1 MSRFGDS
8 TVRSSAAAIL
18 DFRYCRLPLCCS
30 MKSITS
36 QPLNSEVVEFIE
48 EKFDFYFLFC
58 KDCPGLLSMIR
69 QQTVIKTSKN
79 NNSLKT

>member
-8 TVRSSAAAIL
+8 TVWSSAAAIL

-48 EKFDFYFLFC
+48 EKFDFFLFC
-58 KDCPGLLSMIR
+58 KDGPGFLSMIR
-69 QQTVIKTSKN
+69 QQTVIKTSEN
-79 NNSLKT
+79 NNSMKT